1 MQSKCKE
8 EILSVNS
15 ITWHRKTIGIFIIE
29 WWLLRKLGILL
40 PWSQTAKLL
49 KSVEYVAAIN
59 GGDGFPTS
67 MVQIHFIRASWKHG
81 LLSNEHTGNTTSA
94 NTWAFSVTAQLR

>member
-1 MQSKCKE
+1 MVAVTQ
-8 EILSVNS
+8 
-15 ITWHRKTIGIFIIE
+15 IGYTFT
-29 WWLLRKLGILL
+29 LVTNR
-40 PWSQTAKLL
+40 KLL